1 MGKITAA
8 GVSIHLGQIARDEPL
23 WRHLA
28 ALHPGDSV
36 ILEVSGFVGRWR
48 RTANGIEPLDQ
59 NIRDA
64 WTTMLAVP
72 NQTVDV
78 QLVTTD
84 GSHLVT
90 FGVRGQ
96 LWDDPASQYR

>member
-1 MGKITAA
+1 MGKITAD
-8 GVSIHLGQIARDEPL
+8 GNPVRLERIADDEL
-23 WRHLA
+23 LRRSLA

-36 ILEVSGFVGRWR
+36 VLEVGGFVGRWR
-48 RTANGIEPLDQ
+48 RIADAVEPLDL
-59 NIRDA
+59 NVREA
-64 WTTMLAVP
+64 WAHMGSGSAGS
-72 NQTVDV
+72 VDI

-84 GSHLVT
+84 GSRLVT

>member
-1 MGKITAA
+1 MGKIVASSGA
-8 GVSIHLGQIARDEPL
+8 ISLDQIVGDEPL
-23 WRHLA
+23 HRRLA

-36 ILEVSGFVGRWR
+36 ILETNGFVGRWR

-59 NIRDA
+59 NVREA
-64 WTTMLAVP
+64 WTTMTATP
-72 NQTVDV
+72 SQWVDI

-96 LWDDPASQYR
+96 LWDDPASQNR

>member
-1 MGKITAA
+1 MGKV
-8 GVSIHLGQIARDEPL
+8 VSSGASIQLDQIADDEPL
-23 WRHLA
+23 PQQLA
-28 ALHPGDSV
+28 TLHPGDSV
-36 ILEVSGFVGRWR
+36 VLEVGGFVGRWR
-48 RTANGIEPLDQ
+48 RTPTNSIEPLDQ

-64 WTTMLAVP
+64 WTTMAAKPHAV
-72 NQTVDV
+72 DS